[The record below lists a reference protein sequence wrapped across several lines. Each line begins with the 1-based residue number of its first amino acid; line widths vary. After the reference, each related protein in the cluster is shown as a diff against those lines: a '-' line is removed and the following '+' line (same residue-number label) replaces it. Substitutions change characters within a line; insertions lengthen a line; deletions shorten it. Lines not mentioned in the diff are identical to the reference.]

1 MSDDVADHVAIE
13 VAGKAAGIPARTLR
27 YWVASG
33 KLSAIAGKRGKLVSM
48 GEVAYLAALVGKQ
61 VGNANSVDGNPATF
75 ADEVA
80 DTVADRLADT
90 ALVSNAARNQLAAI
104 RDEWLAPLVAQLTD
118 QAETIGR
125 LTAERDELRRRA
137 EVAESERSDFA
148 RQLAE
153 AQSAPPAAPQPPSEA
168 PTPSAHEEP
177 PPLLGALAGC
187 GPG

>member
-1 MSDDVADHVAIE
+1 MSDEVADHVAIE

-48 GEVAYLAALVGKQ
+48 RKVAYLAALVGKQ

-80 DTVADRLADT
+80 GNVADRLADT
-90 ALVSNAARNQLAAI
+90 ALVTAAARQQLGAI
-104 RDEWLAPLVAQLTD
+104 RDEWLAPLVAQLTE
-118 QAETIGR
+118 QAQTIGR
-125 LTAERDELRRRA
+125 LEAERADLR
-137 EVAESERSDFA
+137 

-153 AQSAPPAAPQPPSEA
+153 AQSAPPAAPQARTAEEA
-168 PTPSAHEEP
+168 RPALDSAP
-177 PPLLGALAGC
+177 NAPAPAAGFWARVRRMF
-187 GPG
+187 GNRER